1 MITTI
6 KIPLKLAILLINT
19 KKAFLLYNLDKTES
33 KITEYRLTNDSV
45 LTGNNRQ
52 YNNYKVVSC
61 IKTELTNI
69 KF

>member
-1 MITTI
+1 MYKI
-6 KIPLKLAILLINT
+6 KIPAKLSLLLLTT

-33 KITEYRLTNDSV
+33 KIIEYRLTNDYI

-61 IKTELTNI
+61 IKKELTNI

>member
-1 MITTI
+1 MITSI
-6 KIPLKLAILLINT
+6 KIPAKLSILLLNT
-19 KKAFLLYNLDKTES
+19 KKQFLLYNLDKAES
-33 KITEYRLTNDSV
+33 KILAYRLTNDYC

-52 YNNYKVVSC
+52 YNSYKVVSC

>member
-1 MITTI
+1 MTTTI
-6 KIPLKLAILLINT
+6 KIPTKLSILLLNT
-19 KKAFLLYNLDKTES
+19 KKQFLLYNLDKTET
-33 KITEYRLTNDSV
+33 KIVEYRLTNDYV

-61 IKTELTNI
+61 IKKELTNI